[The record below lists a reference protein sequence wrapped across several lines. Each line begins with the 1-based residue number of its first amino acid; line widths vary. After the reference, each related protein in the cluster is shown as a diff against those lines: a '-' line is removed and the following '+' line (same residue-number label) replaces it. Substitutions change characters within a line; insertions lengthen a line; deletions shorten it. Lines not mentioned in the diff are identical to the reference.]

1 MAQTAPSAV
10 PHDWLVPDWPVSV
23 RVRALCTTRNG
34 GVSAPPWD
42 SFNLGRFVGDDP
54 AAVQAN
60 WAALQDA
67 LGAGGSAVRAVYLRQ
82 VHGTAVQPLDA
93 HTPDGLDADGC
104 TTQAAG
110 VACIVMAA
118 DCLPVLFTNR
128 AGTRV
133 AAAHAGWRGLAAGVL
148 ESTLEC
154 FRPAAQAG
162 QAQAAIENGATA
174 DADDVMAWLGPCIG
188 PEAFEVGAEVREAF
202 CAQDPRAAAYFRPH
216 ASDGKWLADLA
227 GLARHRLR
235 ACGVTALYGNDSTSA
250 WCTVA
255 NPSRFFS
262 HRRDT
267 ARLGSSGRMAA
278 CIWLAA

>member
-10 PHDWLVPDWPVSV
+10 PHDWLVPDWPVPA

-110 VACIVMAA
+110 VACIVMVAEIH
-118 DCLPVLFTNR
+118 R
-128 AGTRV
+128 AMTDE
-133 AAAHAGWRGLAAGVL
+133 AAA
-148 ESTLEC
+148 
-154 FRPAAQAG
+154 
-162 QAQAAIENGATA
+162 
-174 DADDVMAWLGPCIG
+174 
-188 PEAFEVGAEVREAF
+188 
-202 CAQDPRAAAYFRPH
+202 
-216 ASDGKWLADLA
+216 
-227 GLARHRLR
+227 
-235 ACGVTALYGNDSTSA
+235 
-250 WCTVA
+250 
-255 NPSRFFS
+255 
-262 HRRDT
+262 
-267 ARLGSSGRMAA
+267 
-278 CIWLAA
+278 